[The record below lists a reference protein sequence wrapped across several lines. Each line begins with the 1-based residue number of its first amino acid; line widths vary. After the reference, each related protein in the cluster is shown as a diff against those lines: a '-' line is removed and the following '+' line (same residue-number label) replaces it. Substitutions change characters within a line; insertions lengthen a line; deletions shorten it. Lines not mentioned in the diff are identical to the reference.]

1 MRRSTQLRAFALVA
15 ALSVSGCSR
24 DCASRSATAEV
35 EKGLFAL
42 EGATEP
48 RHEGMPETIKYVAAN
63 ENRPVAVAAPAR
75 GRLTAFPAERGARV
89 SKGAPLVA
97 QHAQRTLRDAE
108 IEEVAGGLDLGK
120 GWVEIERI
128 GGPYTEPG
136 EKR

>member
-1 MRRSTQLRAFALVA
+1 MSRLGHMRAFALVA
-15 ALSVSGCSR
+15 ALNVTGCSR

-35 EKGLFAL
+35 EKGISAL

-63 ENRPVAVAAPAR
+63 ENR
-75 GRLTAFPAERGARV
+75 LN
-89 SKGAPLVA
+89 
-97 QHAQRTLRDAE
+97 
-108 IEEVAGGLDLGK
+108 LGK
-120 GWVEIERI
+120 AWIEIERI